1 MVSVHGWVVPLL
13 PDVIDVGCPHGML
26 FASPAALK
34 GKVGGLAGACCI
46 DLVWTYL
53 LVSPSTGWLY
63 IATHRLK
70 MLYQRIQFRS
80 EHVLLQAVSELY
92 A

>member
-13 PDVIDVGCPHGML
+13 PDVIGVGCPHGMR

-34 GKVGGLAGACCI
+34 GKVGELAGACCI